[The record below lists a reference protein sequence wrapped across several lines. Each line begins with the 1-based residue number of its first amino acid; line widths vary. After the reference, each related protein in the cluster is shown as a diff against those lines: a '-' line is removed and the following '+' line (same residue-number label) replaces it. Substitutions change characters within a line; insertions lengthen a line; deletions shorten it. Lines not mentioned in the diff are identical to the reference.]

1 MVHPCIKIKAIE
13 GNSLLADSDF
23 NEIRPGLGVEAV
35 LVHPQIEGRIPQTN
49 KSWRYGWKAD
59 IYVTHVY
66 LDPRERTR
74 GECTMGYVSG
84 SPKVPIRREPGW
96 CGYRIEFWRTID
108 NSRTALDKNRRKRA
122 RREGLSDLKSQADC
136 SLLHIVTAMGMT
148 WYFHVAF
155 AALSAGR
162 VSVRR

>member
-49 KSWRYGWKAD
+49 KSWSYGWKAD

-66 LDPRERTR
+66 LDSRERTR

-84 SPKVPIRREPGW
+84 SPRVPGCCEPEW
-96 CGYRIEFWRTID
+96 HGYHTEFWYAVD
-108 NSRTALDKNRRKRA
+108 NSRTALDKNRQKRA
-122 RREGLSDLKSQADC
+122 SREGLSDLKSQADC
-136 SLLHIVTAMGMT
+136 SLLHVVTMIGKK

-162 VSVRR
+162 VSVRS